1 MYTNIFTYIIRTTY
15 TTILDLANH
24 LSKFVLKW
32 SVNKI
37 VNPVNMEKHRFK
49 EWKTRLVFCFARKV
63 TLQKT
68 QCTFCCA
75 NKNLIKMSEKE
86 VSMCTLSSKWKREF
100 ATYIIELPR
109 NTRAI
114 DFLHHVAF
122 AFQIEEQKLANTTM
136 SCVWAIFTYVFY
148 NTLLNLDSF
157 AIRIFGDFLFI
168 QHM

>member
-1 MYTNIFTYIIRTTY
+1 M
-15 TTILDLANH
+15 
-24 LSKFVLKW
+24 
-32 SVNKI
+32 
-37 VNPVNMEKHRFK
+37 
-49 EWKTRLVFCFARKV
+49 

-168 QHM
+168 QHMKTGLTFFVAFEFEDIFLVLKSWNRSMLLVMAWQVIIF